1 MLYCLVAYPPSKR
14 AEREDDFDS
23 DNIHALYECLG
34 QSSIIPQEF
43 SPFDPNEP
51 AIPKEINYRGHTVVG
66 FDLRGT
72 DMLCLPQVYELF
84 LKNMVGGLHTVYTKL
99 KRLEITPIIC
109 NVEQVRALRSKN
121 AIQPGV
127 NRCKLIAATDFD
139 RLYDDCTNT
148 CTRPGRP
155 PKRASAVE
163 EWAAKRE
170 KFEEPAIKSA
180 TVVCDRSPS
189 VSCAE
194 KDYRFLDQQQ
204 QQCGGE
210 AESFGGAPCASPLN
224 PLFLGQFLPQF
235 SAQQLLVQHMMA
247 LAAAQKQP
255 DMWWV
260 TTMPLS
266 NK

>member
-1 MLYCLVAYPPSKR
+1 MCTVLTFS
-14 AEREDDFDS
+14 
-23 DNIHALYECLG
+23 G

-51 AIPKEINYRGHTVVG
+51 AIPKEINYRGQTVVG

-99 KRLEITPIIC
+99 KRLDITPIIC

-163 EWAAKRE
+163 EWTVKRE
-170 KFEEPAIKSA
+170 KFEGSLSS
-180 TVVCDRSPS
+180 DNWGFLLFS
-189 VSCAE
+189 VGSM
-194 KDYRFLDQQQ
+194 
-204 QQCGGE
+204 
-210 AESFGGAPCASPLN
+210 SS
-224 PLFLGQFLPQF
+224 
-235 SAQQLLVQHMMA
+235 
-247 LAAAQKQP
+247 
-255 DMWWV
+255 
-260 TTMPLS
+260 
-266 NK
+266 

>member
-1 MLYCLVAYPPSKR
+1 K
-14 AEREDDFDS
+14 
-23 DNIHALYECLG
+23 
-34 QSSIIPQEF
+34 EF
-43 SPFDPNEP
+43 S
-51 AIPKEINYRGHTVVG
+51 YRGQTVVG

-155 PKRASAVE
+155 PKRWSAVE
-163 EWAAKRE
+163 EWVAKRE
-170 KFEEPAIKSA
+170 KLE
-180 TVVCDRSPS
+180 
-189 VSCAE
+189 
-194 KDYRFLDQQQ
+194 
-204 QQCGGE
+204 G
-210 AESFGGAPCASPLN
+210 ASPLN
-224 PLFLGQFLPQF
+224 PMILGQFLPQLN
-235 SAQQLLVQHMMA
+235 AQQLLLQHIMV
-247 LAAAQKQP
+247 LAAAQK
-255 DMWWV
+255 
-260 TTMPLS
+260 
-266 NK
+266 

>member
-1 MLYCLVAYPPSKR
+1 MLCCLIGYHIHKR
-14 AEREDDFDS
+14 TDEDDDGDS
-23 DNIHALYECLG
+23 DDG

-51 AIPKEINYRGHTVVG
+51 AIPKEINYRGQTVVG

-127 NRCKLIAATDFD
+127 NRCKLIAASDFD

-155 PKRASAVE
+155 PKRASTVE

-170 KFEEPAIKSA
+170 KFEG
-180 TVVCDRSPS
+180 RS
-189 VSCAE
+189 
-194 KDYRFLDQQQ
+194 
-204 QQCGGE
+204 
-210 AESFGGAPCASPLN
+210 
-224 PLFLGQFLPQF
+224 
-235 SAQQLLVQHMMA
+235 
-247 LAAAQKQP
+247 
-255 DMWWV
+255 
-260 TTMPLS
+260 
-266 NK
+266 